1 MNFLRDLR
9 EQLHEVYSSL
19 KQHKVRSVLTGF
31 SITWG
36 IFILILLLGAGNGFR
51 DGMLSMFSDYASN
64 SIWVTGSRVSKAST
78 GGLQTGAQV
87 RFNDELLH
95 NLQNRFEEIQKI
107 ASEVSLTS
115 SNPVI
120 YKDNTGWFGAK
131 GISED
136 YLSIKSLEIGSGRFL
151 NHLDYLENRR
161 CAIIS
166 EHVRDILFD
175 KEAPIGKFI
184 NIEGVMFK
192 VVGVLKGGAMFSMM
206 EQNSIYIPST
216 TLLYTFNPERSYST
230 FGAILHKNTVIETF
244 EARLRNY
251 LAKEVGFDKD
261 DKGALYIMNIQMTV
275 KAFGA
280 LFDGVDKFLWI
291 LGLCFILSGM
301 IGIMNIMLVV
311 VKERSEEFGIRKAVG
326 ATPASIYRLI
336 IIEALILT
344 IIFGIV
350 GMLFGFAGMGVYN
363 WVVSAVQTGD
373 DVQIFAKA
381 SISITVVLLAFL
393 ILVLS
398 GVIAGLFPAKKAA
411 TIMPA
416 ETFSKI
422 V

>member
-19 KQHKVRSVLTGF
+19 KQHKVRSALTGF

-36 IFILILLLGAGNGFR
+36 IFILIVLLGAGNGFR
-51 DGMLSMFSDYASN
+51 DGLLSMFSGYASN
-64 SIWVTGSRVSKAST
+64 SIWVTGGRVSKAST

-87 RFNDELLH
+87 RFDDELLYH
-95 NLQNRFEEIQKI
+95 LQHRFVEIQQI

-120 YKDNTGWFGAK
+120 YKDNTGWFGVK

-151 NHLDYLENRR
+151 NHLDYKENRR
-161 CAIIS
+161 SAIIS
-166 EHVRDILFD
+166 EYVRDILFD
-175 KEAPIGKFI
+175 KETPLGKFI
-184 NIEGVMFK
+184 NIEGVMFQ
-192 VVGVLKGGAMFSMM
+192 VVGILKGGTMFSMM

-230 FGAILHKNTVIETF
+230 FGAILHNNTTIETF
-244 EARLRNY
+244 ETRLRDY
-251 LAKEVGFDKD
+251 LAKEAGFNKD
-261 DKGALYIMNIQMTV
+261 DRGALYILNIQQSV
-275 KAFGA
+275 KAFGM
-280 LFDGVDKFLWI
+280 LFDGIDKFLWI

-344 IIFGIV
+344 VLFGIV
-350 GMLFGFAGMGVYN
+350 GMMLGFAGMGVYN
-363 WVVSAVQTGD
+363 WVVSAMQTGQD
-373 DVQIFAKA
+373 EQIFAKA
-381 SISITVVLLAFL
+381 TISITVVLLAFL